1 MKVIITAGGTGG
13 HIYPAISIIDKI
25 KKMDKSCEIL
35 YIGTTNRMEKDIIP
49 NMNIDYEGIKIN
61 GLSKNPITCL
71 KCLTSTLKGIDKCS
85 KIMKSFKPDVVVGVG
100 GYVTVPV
107 VLAAHKL
114 NIPIILHEQN
124 SVPGKANKFLSK
136 YANVVCVSIKDTLK
150 YFKNGVFTGNPRS
163 EVVLNSKIGDKSK
176 YNLNNNKKLVLITTG
191 SLGAS
196 SINDKIVENKELFM
210 KKNYEILFVT
220 GNSSYDEINSKIG
233 KSSNIK
239 VVPYIKDMPEVLK
252 FTDIIISRAGA
263 TTISEILS
271 LGLVSILIPSPYVA
285 NNHQYYNALE
295 LKNSGCGEILE
306 EKDLTSEGLNNKIKE
321 LINDKN
327 KYQKIKN
334 NLGKNKT
341 INSSEIIYQNIKE
354 LIKNERNM

>member
-13 HIYPAISIIDKI
+13 HIYPAISIIEKI
-25 KKMDKSCEIL
+25 KEMDKSCEIL

-49 NMNIDYEGIKIN
+49 NMNINYEGIKIN
-61 GLSKNPITCL
+61 GLSKNPVTCF
-71 KCLTSTLKGIDKCS
+71 KCLTNTLKGIDKCS
-85 KIMKSFKPDVVVGVG
+85 KIMKKFKPDVVVGVG

-114 NIPIILHEQN
+114 NIPVVLHEQN

-163 EVVLNSKIGDKSK
+163 EVVLKSKTGDKSK
-176 YNLNNNKKLVLITTG
+176 YNLTKNKKLVLITTG

-196 SINDKIVENKELFM
+196 SINEKIVENKDLLTN
-210 KKNYEILFVT
+210 KDYEILFVT
-220 GNSSYDEINSKIG
+220 GNSSYDEINSNIG

-252 FTDIIISRAGA
+252 FTDIIVSRAGA

-285 NNHQYYNALE
+285 NNHQYLNALS
-295 LKNSGCGEILE
+295 LKNNDACILME
-306 EKDLTSEGLNNKIKE
+306 EKDFDMEKLIKEIDTLLNNKEEYNKISNNAKKLGVKNSATLIYNEIKK
-321 LINDKN
+321 LTNDK
-327 KYQKIKN
+327 
-334 NLGKNKT
+334 
-341 INSSEIIYQNIKE
+341 
-354 LIKNERNM
+354 

>member
-285 NNHQYYNALE
+285 NNHQYYNALDLANMKVSE
-295 LKNSGCGEILE
+295 LIE
-306 EKDLTSEGLNNKIKE
+306 EKDLNSNIIKVMVNE
-321 LINDKN
+321 LVYNDELYN
-327 KYQKIKN
+327 EFKN
-334 NLGKNKT
+334 NLEKL
-341 INSSEIIYQNIKE
+341 NIKE
-354 LIKNERNM
+354 SSSIIYDEIKEILK

>member
-13 HIYPAISIIDKI
+13 HIYPAVSIIDKI

-71 KCLTSTLKGIDKCS
+71 KCLTNTLKGIDKCS

-210 KKNYEILFVT
+210 KKNYE
-220 GNSSYDEINSKIG
+220 
-233 KSSNIK
+233 
-239 VVPYIKDMPEVLK
+239 
-252 FTDIIISRAGA
+252 
-263 TTISEILS
+263 
-271 LGLVSILIPSPYVA
+271 VSIFLI
-285 NNHQYYNALE
+285 NALNVKNVRISAG
-295 LKNSGCGEILE
+295 LK
-306 EKDLTSEGLNNKIKE
+306 
-321 LINDKN
+321 
-327 KYQKIKN
+327 
-334 NLGKNKT
+334 
-341 INSSEIIYQNIKE
+341 
-354 LIKNERNM
+354 ERLYIWNVIFTNFP